1 MCPGTEAG
9 GRVPGDAWWWKWR
22 RIAGW
27 VGVCARLAAAAV
39 RNVPIGGRLGCSDF
53 CRLCLGKSRMC
64 PIFNAFVTAATSCAQ
79 YEQAWPNCN
88 CLNADINGDGMVSQA
103 DINPFVTLLSG
114 GGNSGLSQTYVWD
127 AENRLVE

>member
-1 MCPGTEAG
+1 
-9 GRVPGDAWWWKWR
+9 
-22 RIAGW
+22 
-27 VGVCARLAAAAV
+27 
-39 RNVPIGGRLGCSDF
+39 
-53 CRLCLGKSRMC
+53 MC

-114 GGNSGLSQTYVWD
+114 GGNSGLSQTYVWTRRTGWWSTAD
-127 AENRLVE
+127 VPGAGEQPAEADVPVRLPGPPGREDGV